1 MANNFHPDELFI
13 HQLSTWKECATRYAE
28 LHGARNKTITV
39 EGRSY
44 TLIFNP
50 LRMSS
55 ATAKVSNGKVDRPC
69 FLCKKN
75 RPPQQTEIEISPDG
89 SEFTYH
95 LAVNPYPILPNHFT
109 IINTNH
115 CRQTITLQR
124 LQDMAFMACRMQ
136 GYLIFFNGACS
147 GASAPDHF
155 HFQAV
160 PQSLVPLTKWGTAV
174 WDELDVQHCNAEDVK
189 IDFTNSDF
197 TNILCW
203 NNPTGLHWWIVRR
216 RCHRP
221 WQYSAD
227 NEQQVLM
234 SPASL
239 EFAGVV
245 PLARE
250 EDFEKM
256 NADLL
261 ADIFLQ
267 CQNREPLV
275 DVGISNNNISKTDNP
290 DGTFSLHGV
299 RIGIGFHWDQKRDF
313 TYEGE
318 LIYKTDK
325 NDCSKWAIN
334 RLPVEKYLR
343 SVITSEMSATSSL
356 QLLKAHAVIS
366 RSWLIR
372 QMQRKHQCQQS
383 AEHQSD
389 CHEIISD
396 GEILR
401 WYDSHA
407 HLLFDVCA
415 DDHCQRYQGIA
426 QKNNPLV
433 DKAIKETCGEV
444 LFCDGEV
451 CDARFSKCCGGM
463 TEDYK
468 YCWESISPSYLQA
481 VPDTREDGTVYC
493 ETVNPEI
500 LRQVLNDYD
509 QSTHDFHT
517 WEAVYTQTE
526 ISELI
531 ERKLHLG
538 LGLVQSLE
546 VVERGLS
553 GRISRLRIIGS
564 KRTVII
570 GKELEIRKALSET
583 HLYSSNFEISTK
595 TDATSSC
602 QTFTLR
608 GRGWG
613 HGVGLCQIG
622 AAVMGAEG
630 CDYKTIL
637 SHYYKNT
644 EIRKIW

>member
-1 MANNFHPDELFI
+1 MSNILHPDKFFAF
-13 HQLSTWKECATRYAE
+13 QLSVWPECNARYAE
-28 LHGARNKTITV
+28 LDGAKHKTITI
-39 EGRSY
+39 EGRNH

-50 LRMSS
+50 LRMRS
-55 ATAKVSNGKVDRPC
+55 ATAKVSDGKVDRPC

-75 RPPQQTEIEISPDG
+75 RPAQQTEMEITPDG
-89 SEFTYH
+89 SPFAYH
-95 LAVNPYPILPNHFT
+95 LAVNPFPILPNHFT
-109 IINTNH
+109 IINSDH
-115 CRQTITLQR
+115 CRQTITPQR
-124 LQDMAFMACRMQ
+124 LHDMAFMARLMQ
-136 GYLIFFNGACS
+136 GYLVFFNGACS
-147 GASAPDHF
+147 GASAPDHL

-160 PQSLVPLTKWGTAV
+160 PQALVPLTEWGTDV
-174 WDELDVQHCNAEDVK
+174 WQELEVQCCEAEDVK
-189 IDFTNSDF
+189 IDFKNSDF

-203 NNPTGLHWWIVRR
+203 NTPAGLHWWIVRR

-221 WQYSAD
+221 WQYSAEG
-227 NEQQVLM
+227 EQKVLM

-245 PLARE
+245 PLARG

-256 NADLL
+256 DAGLL
-261 ADIFLQ
+261 ADIFQQ
-267 CQNREPLV
+267 CRDSEPLV
-275 DVGISNNNISKTDNP
+275 DVGICDSSVSKTDNP

-325 NDCSKWAIN
+325 NNHSEWAIN

-343 SVITSEMSATSSL
+343 SVITSEMSATSNL

-372 QMQRKHQCQQS
+372 QMQRKHQKQLT
-383 AEHQSD
+383 AEAQTD
-389 CHEIISD
+389 CHEIVSD
-396 GEILR
+396 GQILR

-426 QKNNPLV
+426 LKANPLV
-433 DKAIKETCGEV
+433 DKAIEETRGEV

-463 TEDYK
+463 TEEYK
-468 YCWESISPSYLQA
+468 YCWENINTTYLQT
-481 VPDTREDGTVYC
+481 VPDTRDDGSVYC

-509 QSTHDFHT
+509 QSTRDFHT
-517 WEAVYTQTE
+517 WQVVYTQAE

-538 LGLVQSLE
+538 LGLIQSLE
-546 VVERGLS
+546 AVERGKS
-553 GRISRLRIIGS
+553 GRISRMKIIGS
-564 KRTVII
+564 ERTVTI

-583 HLYSSNFEISTK
+583 HLYSSNFEVITEPDN
-595 TDATSSC
+595 TGH
-602 QTFTLR
+602 TLFIIK

-630 CDYKTIL
+630 HDYKTIL

-644 EIRKIW
+644 EIKKIW